1 MKECRKYMKKNAEFN
16 TNDINQN
23 LNEDTPDAPQNL
35 FQKINW
41 HIVFILVF
49 FIIIGLIYHRIMNY
63 GTLVD
68 PSTIEGNDEL
78 DVLDYFAPLLGYE
91 GPLNEDGITTVVA
104 FGNSPFS
111 DDRNANDNLAKLIA
125 DTGDITVYNCSVENS
140 FLTIAEDAFPP
151 RSESIDNFNLY
162 SLLTLF
168 ANRENPTVIS
178 NFNRCLDAFGSNL
191 PEGAQEAYD
200 TLTTIDP
207 EIIDVI
213 TIMYDGSDYL
223 AGHNMYSDEN
233 ATDVWQFT
241 GNLEA
246 SIELIRTAYPHIRII
261 VLSPTYAFA
270 VDESG
275 NYVSSDLY
283 RYGQDVL
290 STYVIKQSASSYAH
304 GITFVDNLYG
314 SVHEGNATE
323 YLIDNI
329 HLNVDGRKLVAQRFL
344 DALHYYD
351 EFGQGNE
358 EK

>member
-1 MKECRKYMKKNAEFN
+1 MKKNNEFN
-16 TNDINQN
+16 SNDKNQN
-23 LNEDTPDAPQNL
+23 LEEDISDAPKNF

-41 HIVFILVF
+41 HIVFLLVF
-49 FIIIGLIYHRIMNY
+49 LITVGLIYHRIMNY

-68 PSTIEGNDEL
+68 PSTIEGNDDL

-91 GPLNEDGITTVVA
+91 GPVNQDGITTVVA

-111 DDRNANDNLAKLIA
+111 DDRNSKDNLAKIIA
-125 DTGDITVYNCSVENS
+125 ETGDITVYNCSIKDS
-140 FLTIAEDAFPP
+140 FLAMTEDEFPP
-151 RSESIDNFNLY
+151 RSDSIDYFNLY
-162 SLLTLF
+162 SLITLF
-168 ANRENPTVIS
+168 SNRDNSTVKN
-178 NFNRCLDAFGSNL
+178 NFNACIDTFGSSL

-207 EIIDVI
+207 DTIDVI

-233 ATDVWQFT
+233 PTDIWQFT

-246 SIELIRTAYPHIRII
+246 SIELIRATYPHIRII

-270 VDESG
+270 IDESG
-275 NYVSSDLY
+275 KYVSSDLY

-314 SVHEGNATE
+314 SVHEGNATD

-329 HLNVDGRKLVAQRFL
+329 HLNIEGRKLVAQRFL
-344 DALHYYD
+344 TALHYYD
-351 EFGQGNE
+351 EFGGKSE
-358 EK
+358 E

>member
-1 MKECRKYMKKNAEFN
+1 MKKNN
-16 TNDINQN
+16 DINSNDINQN
-23 LNEDTPDAPQNL
+23 LEEVADAPKNI
-35 FQKINW
+35 FKRINW
-41 HIVFILVF
+41 HIVFALVF
-49 FIIIGLIYHRIMNY
+49 LITVGLIYHRIMNY

-68 PSTIEGNDEL
+68 PSTIEGNDDL

-91 GPLNEDGITTVVA
+91 GPVNEDGITTVVA
-104 FGNSPFS
+104 FGNNPFS
-111 DDRNANDNLAKLIA
+111 DDRNSKDNLAKIIA
-125 DTGDITVYNCSVENS
+125 DTGDITVYNCSIEDS
-140 FLTIAEDAFPP
+140 FLTMTEDFFPP
-151 RSESIDNFNLY
+151 KSESIDNFNLY
-162 SLLTLF
+162 NLITLF
-168 ANRENPTVIS
+168 ANRDNSTVIY
-178 NFNRCLDAFGSNL
+178 NFTKSIETFGSNL

-207 EIIDVI
+207 NTIDVI

-233 ATDVWQFT
+233 ATDIWQFT

-246 SIELIRTAYPHIRII
+246 SIELIRATYPHIRII

-275 NYVSSDLY
+275 DYVSSDIY

-314 SVHEGNATE
+314 SVHEGNATD

-329 HLNVDGRKLVAQRFL
+329 HLNVDGRKLIAQRFL
-344 DALHYYD
+344 EALHYYN
-351 EFGQGNE
+351 EFGKSSE
-358 EK
+358 E

>member
-1 MKECRKYMKKNAEFN
+1 MKKNTELN
-16 TNDINQN
+16 TNDINEN
-23 LNEDTPDAPQNL
+23 IEEDIADAPKNL
-35 FQKINW
+35 FQRINW

-49 FIIIGLIYHRIMNY
+49 FITVGLIYYRVMNY

-68 PSTIEGNDEL
+68 PSTIEGNDSL
-78 DVLDYFAPLLGYE
+78 DVLDYIAPLLGYD

-111 DDRNANDNLAKLIA
+111 DDRNSKDNLAKLIA

-140 FLTIAEDAFPP
+140 FLTIVEDVFPP
-151 RSESIDNFNLY
+151 RRDSFDNFNLY

-168 ANRENPTVIS
+168 VNRENQAVIN
-178 NFNRCLDAFGSNL
+178 NFNDCLDTFGSNL

-200 TLTTIDP
+200 ILTTIDP
-207 EIIDVI
+207 AIIDVI

-223 AGHNMYSDEN
+223 AGHNMYNDDN

-261 VLSPTYAFA
+261 VLSPTYAYA

-275 NYVSSDLY
+275 NYVSSDMY

-290 STYVIKQSASSYAH
+290 STYVIKQAASSYAH

-329 HLNVDGRKLVAQRFL
+329 HLNIEARKLIAQRFL
-344 DALHYYD
+344 DALHYYGEYD
-351 EFGQGNE
+351 QGNK
-358 EK
+358 EKQ